1 MGSKSSPECT
11 AVAVLKAAAVMGLLC
26 GAMTVAMAMAVAL
39 AVAVAVA
46 SHFVDAPAVNQ
57 RPIKVRSASVIWVAL
72 FIGMIFSTTTCW

>member
-1 MGSKSSPECT
+1 M
-11 AVAVLKAAAVMGLLC
+11 AVLKAAAVMGLLC
-26 GAMTVAMAMAVAL
+26 GAMTVAMAMAVAMAVAL
-39 AVAVAVA
+39 AVAVAVAVA

>member
-1 MGSKSSPECT
+1 M
-11 AVAVLKAAAVMGLLC
+11 AVLKAAAVMGLLC
-26 GAMTVAMAMAVAL
+26 GAMTVAMAMAVAM
-39 AVAVAVA
+39 AVALAVAVA

>member
-1 MGSKSSPECT
+1 M
-11 AVAVLKAAAVMGLLC
+11 AALKAAAVMGLLC
-26 GAMTVAMAMAVAL
+26 GAMTVAMAMAMAMAMAVAMAVAL
-39 AVAVAVA
+39 AVAVA

>member
-26 GAMTVAMAMAVAL
+26 GAMTVAMAMAL
-39 AVAVAVA
+39 AVAVA

>member
-1 MGSKSSPECT
+1 M
-11 AVAVLKAAAVMGLLC
+11 AVLKAAAVMGLLC
-26 GAMTVAMAMAVAL
+26 GAMTVAMAMAMAMAVAMAVAL
-39 AVAVAVA
+39 AVAVAVAVA

>member
-1 MGSKSSPECT
+1 M
-11 AVAVLKAAAVMGLLC
+11 AVLKAAAVMGLLC
-26 GAMTVAMAMAVAL
+26 GAMTVAMAMAMAMAVAVAMAL
-39 AVAVAVA
+39 AVAVA